1 MLKSRLYELELQ
13 KRKEEENKVN
23 CEKKDIGWGNQ
34 IRSYILHPYKLIKDL
49 GSLQNKFEALHG
61 YELEAKIEKL
71 RKRYDISEDH
81 VKAIIDVLKDKAS
94 HEKDQNK
101 S

>member
-23 CEKKDIGWGNQ
+23 SEKKDIGWGHQ

-49 GSLQNKFEALHG
+49 RTNYESSNVNDILDGDIDKFLEKSLTL
-61 YELEAKIEKL
+61 
-71 RKRYDISEDH
+71 
-81 VKAIIDVLKDKAS
+81 
-94 HEKDQNK
+94 
-101 S
+101 